1 MKGIY
6 IPTLIFSLS
15 LLLLLGIR
23 CLLLYL
29 AKRSAFKSLHRIL
42 RVPSILW
49 VLAVALYIT
58 LYFSDMQ
65 RKYVFLTEKV
75 IQGALIL
82 SLTFVLAD
90 IVVEVIRFY
99 INRAY
104 LSLPPMG
111 LIFALVRS
119 IIITL
124 GFITLLSSLG
134 IPVVH
139 FITTLGVGAL
149 AVSLALQG
157 TLSNFFSGLNIL
169 LSKQIKIGDFVRLES
184 GEEGFVQD
192 ITWMNTV
199 IRRLDNNTLVI
210 PNSRLVNSILLNY
223 KSLLITVSITVS
235 YNSDLE
241 KVEKETLKV
250 AKEVQRS
257 VKGAD
262 QNFEPSVRYQSFGDL
277 GVTFNVILKV
287 LDPIYQSVLK
297 HELIKRIKQSF
308 YEQGI
313 EFIKSGI

>member
-1 MKGIY
+1 MKDFY

-277 GVTFNVILKV
+277 GVTFNVMLKV
-287 LDPIYQSVLK
+287 VDPIYQSVLK
-297 HELIKRIKQSF
+297 HELIKRIKQAF

>member
-287 LDPIYQSVLK
+287 VDPIYQSVLK
-297 HELIKRIKQSF
+297 HELIKRIKQAF

>member
-1 MKGIY
+1 MKDFY

-65 RKYVFLTEKV
+65 RKYVFLMEKV

-262 QNFEPSVRYQSFGDL
+262 QNFESSVRYQSFGDL

-287 LDPIYQSVLK
+287 VDPIYQSVLK
-297 HELIKRIKQSF
+297 HELIKRIKQTF

>member
-277 GVTFNVILKV
+277 GVTFNVMLKV

-297 HELIKRIKQSF
+297 HELIKRIKQAF

>member
-82 SLTFVLAD
+82 SLTFVLAN

-223 KSLLITVSITVS
+223 KSLLITVPITVS

-277 GVTFNVILKV
+277 GVTFNVMLKV
-287 LDPIYQSVLK
+287 VDPIYQSVLK
-297 HELIKRIKQSF
+297 HELIKRIKQAF

>member
-1 MKGIY
+1 MKDFY

-29 AKRSAFKSLHRIL
+29 AKMSAFKSLHRIL

-287 LDPIYQSVLK
+287 VDPIYQSVLK
-297 HELIKRIKQSF
+297 HELIKRIKQTF

>member
-1 MKGIY
+1 MKDFY

-65 RKYVFLTEKV
+65 RKYVFLMEKV

-90 IVVEVIRFY
+90 IVVEVISFY

-262 QNFEPSVRYQSFGDL
+262 QNFESSVRYQSFGDL

-287 LDPIYQSVLK
+287 VDPIYQSVLK
-297 HELIKRIKQSF
+297 HELIKRIKQTF

>member
-1 MKGIY
+1 
-6 IPTLIFSLS
+6 
-15 LLLLLGIR
+15 
-23 CLLLYL
+23 
-29 AKRSAFKSLHRIL
+29 
-42 RVPSILW
+42 

-277 GVTFNVILKV
+277 GVTFNVMLKV
-287 LDPIYQSVLK
+287 VDPIYQSVLK
-297 HELIKRIKQSF
+297 HELIKRIKQAF

>member
-297 HELIKRIKQSF
+297 HELIKRIKQAF

>member
-277 GVTFNVILKV
+277 GVTFNVMLKV
-287 LDPIYQSVLK
+287 VDPIYQSVLK
-297 HELIKRIKQSF
+297 HELIKRIKQAF

>member
-1 MKGIY
+1 
-6 IPTLIFSLS
+6 
-15 LLLLLGIR
+15 
-23 CLLLYL
+23 
-29 AKRSAFKSLHRIL
+29 
-42 RVPSILW
+42 
-49 VLAVALYIT
+49 VLAVALYTT

-297 HELIKRIKQSF
+297 HELIKRIKQAF

>member
-75 IQGALIL
+75 VQGALIL

-210 PNSRLVNSILLNY
+210 PNSKLVNSILLNY

-277 GVTFNVILKV
+277 GVTFNVMLKV
-287 LDPIYQSVLK
+287 VDPIYQSVLK
-297 HELIKRIKQSF
+297 HELIKRIKQAF

>member
-6 IPTLIFSLS
+6 IPTLIFSFS

-23 CLLLYL
+23 FLLLYL
-29 AKRSAFKSLHRIL
+29 IERSAFKSLHRIL
-42 RVPSILW
+42 RIPSVFW
-49 VLAVALYIT
+49 VLAVALDIT
-58 LYFSDMQ
+58 LYFSNMQ
-65 RKYVFLTEKV
+65 RKYVFLVEKI
-75 IQGALIL
+75 IQGVLIL

-99 INRAY
+99 INRAHI
-104 LSLPPMG
+104 SLPPTG
-111 LIFALVRS
+111 LIFALVKS

-124 GFITLLSSLG
+124 GFITFLSFLDV
-134 IPVVH
+134 PVVH

-199 IRRLDNNTLVI
+199 IRRLDNNTLVV

-223 KSLLITVSITVS
+223 RSLLITVPITVS

-241 KVEKETLKV
+241 KVERETLKV
-250 AKEVQRS
+250 AKEVQKS

-277 GVTFNVILKV
+277 GITFHVVLKAI
-287 LDPIYQSVLK
+287 DPTYQSVLK
-297 HELIKRIKQSF
+297 HELVKRIKQVF

>member
-65 RKYVFLTEKV
+65 RKYVFLMEKV

-297 HELIKRIKQSF
+297 HELIKRIKQAF

>member
-49 VLAVALYIT
+49 VLAVALYTT

-297 HELIKRIKQSF
+297 HELIKRIKQAF

>member
-297 HELIKRIKQSF
+297 HELIKRIKQTF